1 MNKSYDT
8 YPLLTKVTDLKG
20 SMFRL
25 FGNVFFYIVFRL
37 ETIRVSS
44 KFVVR
49 RKWPVLI
56 FGQVLTLRR
65 HNPGYFL
72 SWCSSTFYV
81 TLYKGYLWRREQILP
96 NTALRYSL
104 YHIF

>member
-56 FGQVLTLRR
+56 FGQVLGPSDVIIRATSYLGAVLR
-65 HNPGYFL
+65 F
-72 SWCSSTFYV
+72 T
-81 TLYKGYLWRREQILP
+81 
-96 NTALRYSL
+96 
-104 YHIF
+104 